1 MKKTWV
7 RLYTRF
13 SRNLWN
19 REFRIF
25 KFDRMFATGPP
36 IATPKAWKRA
46 SSRYLTCVAVRSR
59 DLPQQRAL
67 TVDLSET
74 GVCLETFSKVAVG
87 VVMDLEMDLGPF
99 PVSLRGEVVYCTS
112 FSRGIYRV
120 GLDFKHSRPNA
131 LHAVKL
137 YLEENKSRGE
147 VCA

>member
-74 GVCLETFSKVAVG
+74 GVCLETFSKVSWALRRRRPLALPTQCLDV
-87 VVMDLEMDLGPF
+87 LRQLLALLRPLALG
-99 PVSLRGEVVYCTS
+99 L
-112 FSRGIYRV
+112 SR
-120 GLDFKHSRPNA
+120 
-131 LHAVKL
+131 
-137 YLEENKSRGE
+137 
-147 VCA
+147 